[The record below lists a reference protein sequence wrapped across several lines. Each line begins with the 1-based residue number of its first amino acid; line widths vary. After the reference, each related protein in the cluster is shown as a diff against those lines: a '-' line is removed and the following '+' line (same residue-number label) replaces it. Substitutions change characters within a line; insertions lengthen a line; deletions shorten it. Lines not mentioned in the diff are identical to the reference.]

1 VSDLSPRASD
11 ADRDHAVH
19 VLREHLVEGRLTL
32 AEFGERVDGALH
44 AGTAD
49 ELAATTES
57 LPAVRTP
64 GARRRASWIT
74 AGLFA
79 HVVRRGRLRLPGRTF
94 VVSAFSDVDLDL
106 RSAEITSGRTSVITL
121 VVLGNVDIYVPEGI
135 AVDVAG
141 LNVFGHRREW
151 GRDPVQPDAPLF
163 RVRVVGVFATV
174 DVWRVPSDVKGGYR
188 DVIDAVR
195 ARQHELPG

>member
-1 VSDLSPRASD
+1 VSELSPRASD
-11 ADRDHAVH
+11 TDREHAVH
-19 VLREHLVEGRLTL
+19 VLREHLVAGRLTL
-32 AEFGERVDGALH
+32 AEFTDRVDAALH

-57 LPAVRTP
+57 LPAVRAP

-79 HVVRRGRLRLPGRTF
+79 HIVRRGRLRLPRRTF
-94 VVSAFSDVDLDL
+94 VVSVFSDVDLDL
-106 RSAEITSGRTSVITL
+106 RSAEITSGRTSVVSL
-121 VVLGNVDIYVPEGI
+121 VLFGNVDLYVPEGV

-141 LNVFGHRREW
+141 LSVFGHRREW

-163 RVRVVGVFATV
+163 RVRVAGVFATV
-174 DVWRVPSDVKGGYR
+174 DVWRVPGDIKGGYSE
-188 DVIDAVR
+188 VINAVR
-195 ARQHELPG
+195 AQQRELPG